1 MSKQILTAFES
12 INKIFETDAVKIS
25 EEILDIKLEKLTL
38 IYKYQIKL
46 EDEQILRREE
56 RERIKEENKV
66 KKNWNTN

>member
-1 MSKQILTAFES
+1 MLTAFES

-66 KKNWNTN
+66 KRNWNIN

>member
-12 INKIFETDAVKIS
+12 INKIFETDAVISRRDFRYKI
-25 EEILDIKLEKLTL
+25 EKLTL

>member
-38 IYKYQIKL
+38 IYKHQIKI
-46 EDEQILRREE
+46 EDEQILKREE

-66 KKNWNTN
+66 KRNWNIN

>member
-66 KKNWNTN
+66 KKNWNIN